1 MFNHRHLK
9 DSFLT
14 FSTCMVI
21 PVIPGN
27 PRVATDNLSNIPAL
41 DTSSPVQALSISKL
55 YHQPVKNHLQQVGT
69 MCPIFTSQQSQVGI
83 LCPIF
88 RSQLLQMDT
97 MCLMFRSQLSPG
109 YTVPNLQKPTVT
121 NG

>member
-1 MFNHRHLK
+1 MFNHRHWE

-41 DTSSPVQALSISKL
+41 DMSSPAQALSTSNQSKTICNKWVPCA
-55 YHQPVKNHLQQVGT
+55 QPSHANNLKWVYCAQSSEANYLKWLLCAQSSQSHRIKWVQS
-69 MCPIFTSQQSQVGI
+69 CPTHKCVS
-83 LCPIF
+83 
-88 RSQLLQMDT
+88 
-97 MCLMFRSQLSPG
+97 
-109 YTVPNLQKPTVT
+109 
-121 NG
+121 